1 MANKPIELLT
11 REQIKL
17 IEGLTTNLKDL
28 KPIDCLMT
36 LVTDAKQTN
45 TKEHADFLVIYENQ
59 PEALLLYFA
68 SHFYQGDTIKIKTP
82 INENVSLVTKIETDT
97 HLNSKQT
104 TYLLHKNSDIQF
116 DLTYIDT
123 YQEPNE
129 DIDEDDED
137 DETIR
142 TVSSYLY
149 GVPYSEDWTER
160 IVTELDEIDKVI
172 NGEFDL

>member
-1 MANKPIELLT
+1 MINKPIELLT
-11 REQIKL
+11 QEQIKL
-17 IEGLTTNLKDL
+17 IQGLTTNLKDL
-28 KPIDCLMT
+28 KPIDCLT
-36 LVTDAKQTN
+36 ALVTEAKQHSS
-45 TKEHADFLVIYENQ
+45 KEHADFLAIYENQ

-82 INENVSLVTKIETDT
+82 INENVSLVTQIETDT

-129 DIDEDDED
+129 DIDEDDE
-137 DETIR
+137 TIR

-149 GVPYSEDWTER
+149 GVPYSDDWTER

>member
-1 MANKPIELLT
+1 MTNQPIELLT
-11 REQIKL
+11 QEQIKL

-36 LVTDAKQTN
+36 LVTNAKQN
-45 TKEHADFLVIYENQ
+45 KTKEHDDLLAIYANQ

-68 SHFYQGDTIKIKTP
+68 SHFYQNDFIKIKSP
-82 INENVSLVTKIETDT
+82 INENVALITQIDTDT

-104 TYLLHKNSDIQF
+104 TYLLHKDSDIQF
-116 DLTYIDT
+116 DLTYSDT

-129 DIDEDDED
+129 DIDEE

-149 GVPYSEDWTER
+149 GVPYSDDWTER
-160 IVTELDEIDKVI
+160 TVTELDEIDMVI
-172 NGEFDL
+172 NGEFDR

>member
-1 MANKPIELLT
+1 MANKTIELLT
-11 REQIKL
+11 QEQIKL
-17 IEGLTTNLKDL
+17 IEGLTTNLKNL

-36 LVTDAKQTN
+36 LVTKAKEEIS
-45 TKEHADFLVIYENQ
+45 KEHTEFLAIYENQ

-68 SHFYQGDTIKIKTP
+68 SHFYQGDAIKIKTP
-82 INENVSLVTKIETDT
+82 ITENVSLVTQIETDT

-104 TYLLHKNSDIQF
+104 TYLLHKDSDIVF

-123 YQEPNE
+123 YQEPNN
-129 DIDEDDED
+129 DIDDD

-149 GVPYSEDWTER
+149 GEPFSDDWTER
-160 IVTELDEIDKVI
+160 IVTELEDIDKVI
-172 NGEFDL
+172 QKENEL

>member
-1 MANKPIELLT
+1 MTNQPIELLT
-11 REQIKL
+11 QEQIKL

-28 KPIDCLMT
+28 KPIDCLMN
-36 LVTDAKQTN
+36 LVTDAKQAKS
-45 TKEHADFLVIYENQ
+45 KEHTDFLVIYENQ

-68 SHFYQGDTIKIKTP
+68 SHFYQGDAIKIKTP
-82 INENVSLVTKIETDT
+82 INENISLVTQIETDP
-97 HLNSKQT
+97 HINQKQC
-104 TYLLHKNSDIQF
+104 TYLLHKDSNIQF

-129 DIDEDDED
+129 DIDDD

-149 GVPYSEDWTER
+149 GVPYSDDWTDR
-160 IVTELDEIDKVI
+160 IVTELNEIDKVI